1 MSYVCFVS
9 QLDTMTWGHGLFH
22 KPVKTSSLC
31 AISNQVL
38 RTGRMLGS
46 LMSGLYGKEGWSHWS
61 CLPWVSQGRSGWPQ
75 VNLPCPP
82 INPVPS
88 SPLIWHKSFMF
99 FMKHQSIFFI
109 QDSNLCMGIGSV
121 QFSRSVVSDS
131 LWPHEWQWC
140 HLSSPSPSAP
150 NPSQHQ
156 SLFQWVNSSHE
167 VAKVLEFQL

>member
-131 LWPHEWQWC
+131 LRPHEPQHTRPPCPSPTPGVYSNSCPLSWWC
-140 HLSSPSPSAP
+140 HLTI
-150 NPSQHQ
+150 
-156 SLFQWVNSSHE
+156 
-167 VAKVLEFQL
+167 